1 MTEQAAMTNV
11 REQILE
17 AIEAS
22 AVDRPGFYGVLSLHF
37 QNGRLTLIRRE
48 ETTIPQSARR
58 EENNS
63 HERAN
68 S

>member
-1 MTEQAAMTNV
+1 MANIRA
-11 REQILE
+11 QILT
-17 AIEAS
+17 AIEET
-22 AVDRPGFYGVLSLHF
+22 AVDQPGFYGVLSFHF

-48 ETTIPQSARR
+48 QTTIPQSAQR

>member
-1 MTEQAAMTNV
+1 MTNV

-17 AIEAS
+17 AIEVS
-22 AVDRPGFYGVLSLHF
+22 AVDRPGFYGVLSFHF

-48 ETTIPQSARR
+48 QTTIPQSAQR
-58 EENNS
+58 EESTS
-63 HERAN
+63 HDRAN

>member
-1 MTEQAAMTNV
+1 MTDIQG
-11 REQILE
+11 QILA
-17 AIEAS
+17 AIEET
-22 AVDRPGFYGVLSLHF
+22 AVDQPGFYGVLSFHF

-48 ETTIPQSARR
+48 QTTILQSAQR